1 MGDSQ
6 QFYNIFYHHV
16 ENQIANFINTDNNVR
31 NIISLQDQKKHILN
45 NLFLPNININNHNN
59 YINMM
64 NNNLTLYLQI
74 IEFVR
79 DRESPYMPGLIDFT
93 KINYVVTR
101 FLYHYAKLCMN
112 NECPFSNNIHVRVL
126 NIMHL

>member
-6 QFYNIFYHHV
+6 QFYNIFYNHV
-16 ENQIANFINTDNNVR
+16 ENEIANFINTDNNVR
-31 NIISLQDQKKHILN
+31 NIISLEDQKKHILN
-45 NLFLPNININNHNN
+45 NLFLPNNNNNHNN

-64 NNNLTLYLQI
+64 NNNLTLYLQL

-79 DRESPYMPGLIDFT
+79 ERESPYMPGLIDFT

-101 FLYHYAKLCMN
+101 FLYHYAKSCMN
-112 NECPFSNNIHVRVL
+112 NECNFSNNIHVRVL

>member
-1 MGDSQ
+1 MGDSR
-6 QFYNIFYHHV
+6 QFYNIFYHYV
-16 ENQIANFINTDNNVR
+16 ENQIAHFINTDNNVR
-31 NIISLQDQKKHILN
+31 NIISLEDQKKHILN
-45 NLFLPNININNHNN
+45 NLFLTNNNNNDN

-64 NNNLTLYLQI
+64 NNNLTIYLQI

-79 DRESPYMPGLIDFT
+79 ERESPYMPGLIDFT

-112 NECPFSNNIHVRVL
+112 NECPFSNNIHIRVL
-126 NIMHL
+126 NITHL